1 MNRSDVIGMLFLLVF
16 AVLVMHGDDLI
27 SILREWVRSK
37 RNRRDED

>member
-27 SILREWVRSK
+27 SILREWMRSK
-37 RNRRDED
+37 SNRRDED

>member
-37 RNRRDED
+37 SNRRDED